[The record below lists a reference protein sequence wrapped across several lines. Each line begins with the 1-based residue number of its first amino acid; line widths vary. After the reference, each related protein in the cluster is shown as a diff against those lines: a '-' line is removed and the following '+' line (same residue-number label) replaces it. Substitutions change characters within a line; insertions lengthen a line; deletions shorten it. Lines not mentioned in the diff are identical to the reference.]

1 MKKLS
6 ESIWSD
12 MQDRS
17 AGETVREEDMI
28 TTNKDLRNKILELHI
43 EQGGGETLDV
53 SSLAN
58 CIKCDDF
65 SYIFRG
71 FKKVKHIIGLE
82 DWDVS
87 KVTNMKG
94 MFYNCE
100 NFNSDLSN
108 WDVSSVGNMHSMF
121 YRCKTFNSDLSNWDV
136 SNVKNMTGMFDGCN
150 SLKNKPS
157 WYTKKGLNESI
168 WSDMQDRSAGDTVR
182 KEDEKQHLFD
192 TLTKLYPPT
201 NSTDKI
207 ELCDNSIYV
216 PLFKCINTY
225 SNLVIYD
232 DRKFVEF
239 STINPSKY
247 NYLKYKKLSP
257 IFLNLWK
264 ELDDNF
270 TFVDSYDYDGLDH
283 WHTIKYKPKDGGLVD
298 EKFCIKIIDCII
310 DFIDGTEDIIKIVN
324 SSNDSRF

>member
-17 AGETVREEDMI
+17 AG
-28 TTNKDLRNKILELHI
+28 
-43 EQGGGETLDV
+43 
-53 SSLAN
+53 
-58 CIKCDDF
+58 
-65 SYIFRG
+65 
-71 FKKVKHIIGLE
+71 
-82 DWDVS
+82 
-87 KVTNMKG
+87 
-94 MFYNCE
+94 
-100 NFNSDLSN
+100 
-108 WDVSSVGNMHSMF
+108 
-121 YRCKTFNSDLSNWDV
+121 
-136 SNVKNMTGMFDGCN
+136 
-150 SLKNKPS
+150 
-157 WYTKKGLNESI
+157 
-168 WSDMQDRSAGDTVR
+168 DTIR

-207 ELCDNSIYV
+207 ELYDNLIYV
-216 PLFKCINTY
+216 PLFKVLDTY
-225 SNLVIYD
+225 SNLAIYD

-247 NYLKYKKLSP
+247 KDSKHKKLYP

-270 TFVDSYDYDGLDH
+270 TFVDSHDRDGFNH
-283 WHTIKYKPKDGGLVD
+283 WHAIKYKPKDGGLVD
-298 EKFCIKIIDCII
+298 EKFCIEIIDCII

>member
-17 AGETVREEDMI
+17 AG
-28 TTNKDLRNKILELHI
+28 
-43 EQGGGETLDV
+43 DV
-53 SSLAN
+53 
-58 CIKCDDF
+58 
-65 SYIFRG
+65 
-71 FKKVKHIIGLE
+71 
-82 DWDVS
+82 
-87 KVTNMKG
+87 
-94 MFYNCE
+94 
-100 NFNSDLSN
+100 
-108 WDVSSVGNMHSMF
+108 
-121 YRCKTFNSDLSNWDV
+121 
-136 SNVKNMTGMFDGCN
+136 
-150 SLKNKPS
+150 
-157 WYTKKGLNESI
+157 
-168 WSDMQDRSAGDTVR
+168 VR

-201 NSTDKI
+201 NSIDKVLL
-207 ELCDNSIYV
+207 EDDSITV
-216 PLFKCINTY
+216 ILFNCMHTY
-225 SNLVIYD
+225 STLVIYD

-247 NYLKYKKLSP
+247 KDSKHKKLYP
-257 IFLNLWK
+257 IFSNLWK

-270 TFVDSYDYDGLDH
+270 TFVDFSDCDGLDH

-310 DFIDGTEDIIKIVN
+310 DFIDDTEDIIKIVN

>member
-17 AGETVREEDMI
+17 AG
-28 TTNKDLRNKILELHI
+28 
-43 EQGGGETLDV
+43 
-53 SSLAN
+53 
-58 CIKCDDF
+58 
-65 SYIFRG
+65 
-71 FKKVKHIIGLE
+71 
-82 DWDVS
+82 
-87 KVTNMKG
+87 
-94 MFYNCE
+94 
-100 NFNSDLSN
+100 
-108 WDVSSVGNMHSMF
+108 
-121 YRCKTFNSDLSNWDV
+121 KT
-136 SNVKNMTGMFDGCN
+136 
-150 SLKNKPS
+150 
-157 WYTKKGLNESI
+157 I
-168 WSDMQDRSAGDTVR
+168 R

-207 ELCDNSIYV
+207 ELYDNSIYV
-216 PLFKCINTY
+216 PLFKILDTY
-225 SNLVIYD
+225 SNLAIYD

-247 NYLKYKKLSP
+247 RYSKYKKLSP
-257 IFLNLWK
+257 FFLNLWK

-270 TFVDSYDYDGLDH
+270 TFVDFSDYDGIEHYGIEH
-283 WHTIKYKPKDGGLVD
+283 WHVTKYKPKDGGLVD

>member
-17 AGETVREEDMI
+17 AG
-28 TTNKDLRNKILELHI
+28 
-43 EQGGGETLDV
+43 
-53 SSLAN
+53 
-58 CIKCDDF
+58 
-65 SYIFRG
+65 
-71 FKKVKHIIGLE
+71 
-82 DWDVS
+82 
-87 KVTNMKG
+87 
-94 MFYNCE
+94 
-100 NFNSDLSN
+100 
-108 WDVSSVGNMHSMF
+108 
-121 YRCKTFNSDLSNWDV
+121 KT
-136 SNVKNMTGMFDGCN
+136 
-150 SLKNKPS
+150 
-157 WYTKKGLNESI
+157 I
-168 WSDMQDRSAGDTVR
+168 R

-207 ELCDNSIYV
+207 ELHDDLIYV
-216 PLFKCINTY
+216 PLFKFLNNY
-225 SNLVIYD
+225 SNLAIYD
-232 DRKFVEF
+232 DRKFVKF

-247 NYLKYKKLSP
+247 KSSKYKKISP

-270 TFVDSYDYDGLDH
+270 TFVDFSDYDGLEH
-283 WHTIKYKPKDGGLVD
+283 WRVITYKPKDGGLVD